1 MSDESRQDAVDTQ
14 VAASRTGMRMAD
26 LLKSMVSRG
35 ASDIHVQ
42 AGAVPHMRIDGKLVV
57 YESVPKL
64 TPEQTEQIALAM
76 MTEGQRELFRHR
88 HELDFAFT
96 VPSVA
101 RFRCNVFRQRGSV
114 GVVMRVISDAIP
126 SFEALSLPT
135 GVVTELAAQ
144 PRGLVL
150 VTGPTGS
157 GKSTTLAAMVDH
169 INRRYPS
176 NVVTIEDPIEFL
188 HKNQRSL
195 VVQREIGLDTTD
207 FVDALKYAMR
217 QDPDVIMVGEMRD
230 RATVEAA
237 LTAAQTGHLVLS
249 TLHTLDAIRTVNRII
264 DFFPPHERLQV
275 RILLAESLLGIL
287 SQRLLPR
294 ADGPGRQL
302 ALEVLINSP
311 LIRDYI
317 KDETKTLLIKDAL
330 IQDNLRGMHTFDQ
343 NLVELYLEGTIT
355 LEDAVYTATS
365 PHELRLM
372 ITQRSSGR
380 EEAVPEVE
388 FERIAMRRG
397 VLGS

>member
-1 MSDESRQDAVDTQ
+1 MDPGGSR
-14 VAASRTGMRMAD
+14 SGMRMAD
-26 LLKSMVSRG
+26 LLKSMVTRG
-35 ASDIHVQ
+35 SSDIHMQ
-42 AGAVPHMRIDGKLVV
+42 AGAAPHMRIDGELVA
-57 YESVPKL
+57 YEGVPPL
-64 TPEQTEQIALAM
+64 TPEQTEHVALAM

-96 VPSVA
+96 IPSVA
-101 RFRCNVFRQRGSV
+101 RFRCNVLRQRGSV
-114 GVVMRVISDAIP
+114 GIVMRVISDAIP
-126 SFEALSLPT
+126 SFDALGLPS
-135 GVVTELAAQ
+135 GVVSDLAAQ

-157 GKSTTLAAMVDH
+157 GKSTSLAAIIDH
-169 INRRYPS
+169 INRRYPR
-176 NVVTIEDPIEFL
+176 NVITIEDPIEFL
-188 HKNQRSL
+188 HRNQRSL
-195 VVQREIGLDTTD
+195 VVQREIGLDTSD

-230 RATVEAA
+230 KATVEAA
-237 LTAAQTGHLVLS
+237 LTAAQTGHLVFS

-264 DFFPPHERLQV
+264 DFFPPHERLQI

-302 ALEVLINSP
+302 ALEILINSP

-317 KDETKTLLIKDAL
+317 KDETKTPLIKDAL
-330 IQDNLRGMHTFDQ
+330 IQDNLRGMQTFDQ
-343 NLVELYLEGTIT
+343 HLVDLYLDNAIT

-372 ITQRSSGR
+372 ITQRSGGR
-380 EEAVPEVE
+380 EDVVSEVE

-397 VLGS
+397 PVAG